1 MPVEMHGVRGG
12 RVVVY
17 DNADG
22 AVAAEVLDVPFGGEG
37 VVLLVGLQED
47 GLVVVCA
54 EGDVV

>member
-1 MPVEMHGVRGG
+1 MRGG

-54 EGDVV
+54 EGDVI